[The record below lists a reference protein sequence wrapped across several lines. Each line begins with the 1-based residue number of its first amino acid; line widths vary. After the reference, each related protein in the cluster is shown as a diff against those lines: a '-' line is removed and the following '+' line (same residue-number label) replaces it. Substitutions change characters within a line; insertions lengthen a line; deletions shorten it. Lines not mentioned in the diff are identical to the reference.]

1 MGARSRSKNAAPG
14 DRPRATTRVAPTG
27 GPPTDYD
34 PVLPRRR
41 SVRLKAYDYAQP
53 GAYFVTAVTQDRLC
67 LFGDIAD
74 GEVRLNEAG
83 RLIGKF
89 WESLPDRFAGIALDL
104 FVVMPNHIHGVI
116 AIDPPVGA
124 PLVGARSRSKNAAP
138 GDRPRAT
145 TRVAPTGG
153 GGGYALS
160 DVIGAYKSLTTADYA
175 RRVTADGW
183 PSFPGRLWQRNYYE
197 HVVRGEDDMERI
209 RAYIHDNP
217 LKWEMDSENPAVAAA
232 QGRRLP

>member
-1 MGARSRSKNAAPG
+1 MPLQE
-14 DRPRATTRVAPTG
+14 

-34 PVLPRRR
+34 PGLPRRR

-53 GAYFVTAVTQDRLC
+53 GAYFVTVVTQDRLC

-74 GEVRLNEAG
+74 GEVRFNEAG

-124 PLVGARSRSKNAAP
+124 PLVGAPLPVEERRRCRGVSC
-138 GDRPRAT
+138 GRPCP
-145 TRVAPTGG
+145 V
-153 GGGYALS
+153 
-160 DVIGAYKSLTTADYA
+160 
-175 RRVTADGW
+175 
-183 PSFPGRLWQRNYYE
+183 
-197 HVVRGEDDMERI
+197 ER
-209 RAYIHDNP
+209 
-217 LKWEMDSENPAVAAA
+217 
-232 QGRRLP
+232 RRLRQL

>member
-1 MGARSRSKNAAPG
+1 MGARSRPKNAAPG

-34 PVLPRRR
+34 PGLPRRR

-53 GAYFVTAVTQDRLC
+53 GAYFVTVVTQDRLC

-74 GEVRLNEAG
+74 GEVRFNEAG

-124 PLVGARSRSKNAAP
+124 PLVGARSRSKNADVVGASLV
-138 GDRPRAT
+138 DARSLSK
-145 TRVAPTGG
+145 GG
-153 GGGYALS
+153 G
-160 DVIGAYKSLTTADYA
+160 
-175 RRVTADGW
+175 
-183 PSFPGRLWQRNYYE
+183 
-197 HVVRGEDDMERI
+197 
-209 RAYIHDNP
+209 
-217 LKWEMDSENPAVAAA
+217 
-232 QGRRLP
+232 